1 MPSIKSNYPS
11 FPNEMMLSNKFS
23 TFVDGVR
30 LKSTPKEVNTTPHI
44 NTDKN
49 TINDQKERLATGHI
63 PNFKS

>member
-1 MPSIKSNYPS
+1 MPSFKSNYPS

-23 TFVDGVR
+23 NFVDGVR
-30 LKSTPKEVNTTPHI
+30 FKSVPKEENITPHI

-49 TINDQKERLATGHI
+49 TIGDQKEKLATGAI